1 MVAITGKSLRMKSKL
16 TLGSRAFWLRQ
27 MRQWHWISAAVCLIG
42 MLLFAV
48 TGITLNHSGKI
59 EARPVVSER
68 TATMPVQLV
77 ESLKG
82 LAVAGK
88 ATVPD
93 HVAGWVSNTLRV
105 DIMGRE
111 AELSPGEVYIALP
124 RPGGDAWMS
133 LDRKSGEA
141 RYELTD
147 RGWISYLNDLHKGRN
162 TGTAW
167 SLFLDAFAVACIVF
181 CVTGLVLL
189 QLLSHARPSTWPLVG
204 LGLLIPVLITI
215 AFIH

>member
-1 MVAITGKSLRMKSKL
+1 MVAITGKSFRMKSKL

-48 TGITLNHSGKI
+48 TGITLNHAGKI

-77 ESLKG
+77 ESLKA

-93 HVAGWVSNTLRV
+93 HVAGWVSHALRV
-105 DIMGRE
+105 DI
-111 AELSPGEVYIALP
+111 
-124 RPGGDAWMS
+124 
-133 LDRKSGEA
+133 SGTRSRTLA
-141 RYELTD
+141 R
-147 RGWISYLNDLHKGRN
+147 
-162 TGTAW
+162 
-167 SLFLDAFAVACIVF
+167 
-181 CVTGLVLL
+181 
-189 QLLSHARPSTWPLVG
+189 
-204 LGLLIPVLITI
+204 
-215 AFIH
+215 